1 MELIKKEGG
10 KVAELTESV
19 DKEKVAKEIECLGQR
34 WDALLKKAEN
44 RFAETFVTL
53 FFPPDTSACVSN
65 LCCVIPRDQNFSPPD
80 REHKFP
86 FPFLL
91 LNHRGI
97 LQDHPDVVHMTRSL

>member
-44 RFAETFVTL
+44 RFADVLITL
-53 FFPPDTSACVSN
+53 ALPLNTPVCVFN
-65 LCCVIPRDQNFSPPD
+65 MCCVIPHDQSFSRPLI
-80 REHKFP
+80 KNVNLA
-86 FPFLL
+86 LL
-91 LNHRGI
+91 
-97 LQDHPDVVHMTRSL
+97 SSS